1 MYGSTPDPNNALD
14 MSRSPR
20 LDVDGLG
27 APEDAVRFLATIL
40 EASTEHSMIAI
51 DPAGRI
57 VGFNAG
63 ARRIY
68 GYLPSEIVGA
78 PHALLHMEADVE
90 AGLPEQ
96 MMERALEDGS
106 WKGIVERRRKDGS
119 RFMGRVVMTPRGGSG
134 SLEGFLII
142 SSDVT
147 EELRLSRELERTRS
161 FAETLLE
168 AAPDAMVMMDG
179 DGTIRLVN
187 AALERMF
194 GYRREELMGRP
205 VEVLVPERDRAV
217 HQSHRHDFLAA
228 PVARPMG
235 AGLQLSGRRSDGGE
249 FPVGISLSPLE
260 TEVGLLVTAA
270 IRDVTERTEFE
281 RQLSDTNRRLE
292 TASRAKD
299 RFPASMSHELR
310 TPLNAILGFTGTL
323 LMGLPG
329 PLNAEQTKQLRMVQS
344 SGRHLLSLINDLLD
358 LARIESGKVELHPE
372 PIACRDLLEE
382 VASGLR
388 PLAEEKQIA
397 LDVFA
402 PGGVEVECDRRAL
415 SQILINLTSNAIKF
429 TDQGRVRLALT
440 RLTDESGAVT
450 RFSVTDTGRGIKSS
464 DQDRLFAAFEQVGEP
479 GATPF
484 QGTGLGL
491 YICQTLANLLG
502 AEIAFESELG
512 TGSVFTLDVRGS
524 P

>member
-1 MYGSTPDPNNALD
+1 
-14 MSRSPR
+14 
-20 LDVDGLG
+20 
-27 APEDAVRFLATIL
+27 
-40 EASTEHSMIAI
+40 MIVI

-68 GYLPSEIVGA
+68 GYVMPEIIGA
-78 PHALLHMEADVE
+78 PHSVLHIEADVE
-90 AGLPEQ
+90 AGLPAQ

-119 RFMGRVVMTPRGGSG
+119 HFMGRVVITPRRSDED
-134 SLEGFLII
+134 LDGFLII

-147 EELRLSRELERTRS
+147 DELRISRELERTRS
-161 FAETLLE
+161 FAETLVE
-168 AAPDAMVMMDG
+168 SAPDAMVMVNA

-187 AALERMF
+187 AELERLF
-194 GYRREELMGRP
+194 GYGREELLGQPM
-205 VEVLVPERDRAV
+205 EVLIPQRRRAA
-217 HQSHRHDFLAA
+217 HRSHRRAFFAA
-228 PVARPMG
+228 PAVRPMG
-235 AGLQLSGRRSDGGE
+235 VELQLSGRRSDGTE
-249 FPVGISLSPLE
+249 FPVEISLSPFE
-260 TEVGLLVTAA
+260 TDEGVLATAA
-270 IRDVTERTEFE
+270 IRDVTERVEFE
-281 RQLSDTNRRLE
+281 RELRDTNLRLE
-292 TASRAKD
+292 SVSRAKD
-299 RFPASMSHELR
+299 RFLASMSHELR

-329 PLNAEQTKQLRMVQS
+329 PLNDEQTKQLGMVRS

-372 PIACRDLLEE
+372 AIACRELLEE
-382 VASGLR
+382 VAAGLR
-388 PLAEEKQIA
+388 PLAEEKHITLEVVA
-397 LDVFA
+397 A
-402 PGGVEVECDRRAL
+402 GGVEIECDRRAL

-429 TDQGRVRLALT
+429 TDQGHVRLTLT
-440 RLTDESGAVT
+440 SPSDNDGAVT
-450 RFSVTDTGRGIKSS
+450 RFSVIDTGRGIKSS
-464 DQDRLFAAFEQVGEP
+464 DQERLFTAFEQVGEP

-502 AEIAFESELG
+502 AEIDFASELG
-512 TGSVFTLDVRGS
+512 QGSVFTLGVRGS